1 MTDPGL
7 AHLRSLE
14 ARGHWGIKCGLENPR
29 RLLAALGR
37 PEAAFPVVL
46 LAGTNGKGST
56 GSFLAHALQACGV
69 RTGWTTSPHLVSP
82 AERVW
87 VDGAPL
93 TEATLDRLLGEAF
106 AAEARLGLQS
116 TYFELMIA
124 AAFLAF
130 REAGVG
136 LAVVEVGMGGRWD
149 ATNASDPLLTILTN
163 VEMDHMRYL
172 GDSRE
177 LIAREKLCT
186 ARHGRPLVLGPG
198 LDPAWLWPLLECRPV
213 LHPAPRLKADL
224 LAWDHSIVEGHRIKL
239 AGAHQLDNLATAWE
253 ALRGLGR
260 LGFPISPG
268 AAWRGIEA
276 TTWPGRLWA
285 VPGLPNVFM
294 DGAHNPHGAR
304 SLAGHARA
312 TGVRP
317 HLFFSAMGDKDLTG
331 MRAELSRMEPAAIT
345 LVRGD
350 NPRYAT
356 AEALRALWGAGLEV
370 LDIETAAGRLRQ
382 SAGASAPAAPTLVCG
397 SLYFIGDLLRA
408 LGLDPTF

>member
-1 MTDPGL
+1 MTDPVL
-7 AHLRSLE
+7 PHLQALE

-29 RLLAALGR
+29 KLLGALGD
-37 PEAAFPVVL
+37 PHLAFPVVL

-56 GSFLAHALQACGV
+56 GAFLVHALRACGI

-82 AERVW
+82 AERIW

-93 TEATLDRLLGEAF
+93 DEPTLDRLLGAAF
-106 AAEARLGLQS
+106 AAEARLGLQA

-124 AAFLAF
+124 AACLAF
-130 REAGVG
+130 REAQVG
-136 LAVVEVGMGGRWD
+136 LAVLEVGMGGRWD
-149 ATNASDPLLTILTN
+149 ATNTSDPLLTILTN

-172 GDSRE
+172 GENRTA
-177 LIAREKLCT
+177 IAREKLCT
-186 ARHGRPLVLGPG
+186 ARPGRPLVLGPG
-198 LDPAWLWPLLECRPV
+198 LDPRWLWPLLECRPV
-213 LHPAPRLKADL
+213 LYPAPPLRAER
-224 LAWDHSIVEGHRIKL
+224 LAWDHSLVEGHRIQL
-239 AGAHQLDNLATAWE
+239 AGRHQMDNLATAWE

-260 LGFPISPG
+260 LGFRIDPA
-268 AAWRGIEA
+268 AAWRGIEG

-304 SLAGHARA
+304 ALAAHARA
-312 TGVRP
+312 TGVHP
-317 HLFFSAMGDKDLTG
+317 HLFFSAMGDKDLNG
-331 MRAELSRMEPAAIT
+331 MRTELSGMGPASVT

-356 AEALRALWGAGLEV
+356 AGALQALWGAGLEV
-370 LDIETAAGRLRQ
+370 LDIETAAQRLRQ
-382 SAGASAPAAPTLVCG
+382 PSGSPRLVCG

-408 LGLDPTF
+408 LGLGATF